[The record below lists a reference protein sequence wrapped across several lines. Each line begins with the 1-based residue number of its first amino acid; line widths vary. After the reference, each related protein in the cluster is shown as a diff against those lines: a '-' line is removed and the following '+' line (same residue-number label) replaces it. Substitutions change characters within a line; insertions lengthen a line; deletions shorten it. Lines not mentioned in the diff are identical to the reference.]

1 MKKSSYICLAVFL
14 FIFVVGTESAIF
26 RSNALENLYAHQ
38 AEAFLAGRLY
48 ITEKMHDVA
57 IYDGRYY
64 VPFPPFPAIILT
76 PFVAL
81 FGIEN
86 TKVGFIASM
95 LTVVNGFT
103 LNRIFRHLNINKD
116 IRIWLVAGFF
126 MGTGYWSALKY
137 SGGVWFFAHIIA
149 ITFLLLAISE
159 ALGSGRG
166 FLSGIFLG
174 CAILS
179 RQMSV
184 YSYVFIA
191 VAVFLNSK
199 NLTRKSKIVQLTWF
213 SIFVLLAIL
222 AYVKFNQVRF
232 SGSSSTG
239 YELLDVSGFLK
250 ARIDAF
256 GLFHPIYL
264 IHNFTYMFL
273 QGPHFIF
280 EGHILPSGMD
290 PFGTSLTFASPFL
303 IFAFKARWN
312 KPLLIAAWTSIG
324 LCLSHILL
332 YHTNGW
338 VQFNNQR
345 YSLDFIPILIV
356 LVSLSLDRINVRF
369 FKAFVIYAITL
380 NVIGV
385 VILGSSIYQSFFQCS
400 NHYLTPCLW

>member
-1 MKKSSYICLAVFL
+1 MKKSYYIYLAFFL
-14 FIFVVGTESAIF
+14 FIFIAGTGSAIF
-26 RSNALENLYAHQ
+26 RNDALQNLYAHQ

-57 IYDGRYY
+57 IYDGKYY
-64 VPFPPFPAIILT
+64 VPFPPFPAIVLT

-86 TKVGFIASM
+86 TKVVFIASM
-95 LTVVNGFT
+95 LTIVNGFT
-103 LNRIFRHLNINKD
+103 LNRIFCYLNINKD
-116 IRIWLVAGFF
+116 VRIWLIVGFF
-126 MGTGYWSALKY
+126 MGTGYWFALKS
-137 SGGVWFFAHIIA
+137 SGGVWFFAHIVA
-149 ITFLLLAISE
+149 ITCMLLAISE

-184 YSYVFIA
+184 YNYIFIA
-191 VAVFLNSK
+191 VAVFLNSR
-199 NLTRKSKIVQLTWF
+199 NTTRKSKIVHLTWL

-222 AYVKFNQVRF
+222 TYVGFNQVRF
-232 SGSSSTG
+232 SGSSGTG
-239 YELLDVSGFLK
+239 YELLDVDGFLK

-280 EGHILPSGMD
+280 EGDILPNGMD

-303 IFAFKARWN
+303 FFVFKARWS
-312 KPLLIAAWTSIG
+312 KPLLIAAWTSII
-324 LCLSHILL
+324 LCLFHILL
-332 YHTNGW
+332 YHANGW
-338 VQFNNQR
+338 VQINAQR
-345 YSLDFIPILIV
+345 YSLDFMPVLIILMG
-356 LVSLSLDRINVRF
+356 LSLDRINIKT
-369 FKAFVIYAITL
+369 FKVFVLYAVALNFIAFGI
-380 NVIGV
+380 IG
-385 VILGSSIYQSFFQCS
+385 SPMYQSLLDS
-400 NHYLTPCLW
+400 LSVMD